1 MSTSKIQKGDYVKVI
16 SGNFKG
22 TKGTITSVQSSKKSK
37 RVTVDSIAKIVKYRK
52 SMKQYGMPGQ
62 MTSIDRLIDIS
73 NVMLLDAKDNVSKVK
88 IVKEKSNTV
97 RKFKTSND
105 IVSKKTNI
113 IKDEKIKNSK

>member
-22 TKGTITSVQSSKKSK
+22 TKGIITSVQSSKKSK

-62 MTSIDRLIDIS
+62 MTSVDRLIDIS

-88 IVKEKSNTV
+88 IDKEKSNTV
-97 RKFKTSND
+97 RKFKTTND
-105 IVSKKTNI
+105 IISKKTST
-113 IKDEKIKNSK
+113 IKEEKIKNSK